1 MKKHLLIILMSLFM
15 IISLSGCQNNKE
27 EETVDEL
34 DTNYSTTIYV
44 CGSWG
49 NFEALDAASIL
60 FNEKYPNIEIVY
72 NGLDS
77 YTNDLRNRFV
87 STENI
92 DIYTIDWLLSDDDR
106 YSYFWEYAQDLNG
119 LLNFDNISSEY
130 IQSGV
135 IDGKQIAVPI
145 YTSFYGLMVN
155 EDLLA
160 KYNLEVPTTYAEFIN
175 CCDVLKKEGIYPIL
189 EADKTYTAQVILSEV
204 FAEAKNSSDI
214 DKYVEN
220 VLQGKDDT
228 GIFEDVVNKLND
240 LYAKDYIHPD
250 SASLEDSYNSTI
262 LRFFEGDIA
271 FVPYYT
277 SYFSGTKKREA
288 KSETFTNNPFTYS
301 LIAAPSDNGYV
312 RVDQQLSTLYMAIY
326 NGIAE
331 EKLPYVV
338 EFLQFLIDD
347 NGSEILSEIKNMPTT
362 NINVGSDAFPRL
374 KSLSDDQVIC
384 AGRTND
390 SDALLNLDQFIY
402 TASSVCKGYEGELTA
417 EELLSSTI
425 KLLSE

>member
-1 MKKHLLIILMSLFM
+1 MKKHILILLMSVLM
-15 IISLSGCQNNKE
+15 IVSLSGCQNKKE
-27 EETVDEL
+27 EVVNEL

-49 NFEALDAASIL
+49 NFEALDSAAIL

-87 STENI
+87 SKENI
-92 DIYTIDWLLSDDDR
+92 DIYTVDWLLSNDDR
-106 YSYFWEYAQDLNG
+106 YTYFWEYAQDLNG
-119 LLNFDNISSEY
+119 LLNFDNISSTY
-130 IQSGV
+130 IQTGV

-145 YTSFYGLMVN
+145 YASSYGLMVN

-160 KYNLEVPTTYAEFIN
+160 KYNLEVPSTYAEFIN
-175 CCDVLKKEGIYPIL
+175 CCEVLKQEGIYPIL
-189 EADKTYTAQVILSEV
+189 EADKTYTAQVLLSEV
-204 FAEAKNSSDI
+204 FADAKNSADI
-214 DKYVEN
+214 DEYVEDI
-220 VLQGKDDT
+220 LDGEDDT
-228 GIFEDVVNKLND
+228 GIFDDVVTKLND
-240 LYAKDYIHPD
+240 LYTKDYIHPD
-250 SASLEDSYNSTI
+250 SASLEDPYNATI

-288 KSETFTNNPFTYS
+288 KSETFTANPFTYS
-301 LIAAPSDNGYV
+301 FIAAPCDDGSV
-312 RVDQQLSTLYMAIY
+312 RVNQQLSTLYMAIY
-326 NGIAE
+326 NGIDE
-331 EKLPYVV
+331 EKLPYVA

-347 NGSEILSEIKNMPTT
+347 SGSEILSEIKNMPTT
-362 NINVGSDAFPRL
+362 NINVGNNFFPRL
-374 KSLSDDQVIC
+374 KQLSDDQVIC

-390 SDALLNLDQFIY
+390 SDALLELDQFIY
-402 TASSVCKGYEGELTA
+402 SASLVCKDFEGKLST